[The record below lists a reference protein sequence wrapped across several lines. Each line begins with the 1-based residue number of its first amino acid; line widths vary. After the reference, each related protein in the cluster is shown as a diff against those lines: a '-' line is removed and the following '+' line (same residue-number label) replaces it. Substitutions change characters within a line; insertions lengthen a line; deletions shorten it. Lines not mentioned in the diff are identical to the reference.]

1 MHKQT
6 ASNTL
11 TRKTSRKRVRVN
23 ILYTLY
29 CTCKVENQLVLAF
42 AATLASIHSEAEN
55 WFFWEKM
62 SEADPDARGRNF
74 WVGMRKADGVVGD
87 EEGV

>member
-1 MHKQT
+1 MYMYQY
-6 ASNTL
+6 AC
-11 TRKTSRKRVRVN
+11 R
-23 ILYTLY
+23 
-29 CTCKVENQLVLAF
+29 CKVENQLMLAF

-87 EEGV
+87 EEGE